1 MQGGSL
7 KGAAGASALVPVERE
22 FRWGDL
28 INDFL
33 NVSVDKPSQMRYHIA
48 NKFCGAVDVRRGSQL
63 PQCGGASSARKPK
76 SGEAVSF
83 LNAAERPPRGNQSPA
98 WQAAP
103 PTRRSV
109 PARKPKSGAA
119 VSFPNAAERPREETK
134 VRCGSQLP
142 QHGGA
147 SSAGTR
153 ISGAEGRF
161 PNAAERPPRGSTS
174 RSRKSINKL

>member
-63 PQCGGASSARKPK
+63 PQRGGASSARKPK
-76 SGEAVSF
+76 SGVAVS
-83 LNAAERPPRGNQSPA
+83 S
-98 WQAAP
+98 
-103 PTRRSV
+103 
-109 PARKPKSGAA
+109 
-119 VSFPNAAERPREETK
+119 PNAAERPREETK

-142 QHGGA
+142 QRGRA
-147 SSAGTR
+147 S
-153 ISGAEGRF
+153 
-161 PNAAERPPRGSTS
+161 PRGNQSPVRQSASPTR
-174 RSRKSINKL
+174 RSVLRGDANIRCGGQISQRGGTPSARQHLPIPQIHQQIVTNGDDYEAAFGGKSISDSI